1 MSEVKLIPYKLEDV
15 TKENIETM
23 PQGVE
28 MIHAPEI
35 WDKANRGKDVV
46 IAIID
51 TGCDRDH
58 PDLKDRIIDGRNF
71 TTDHGNDLENYDDNE
86 GHGTHVAGT
95 IAASMNNNFVVGV
108 APEAKLLILKALS
121 GDGSGTYEWIINSIK
136 YAIDWQ
142 GPNGEKVKVINM
154 SLGGTEDNHKLYK
167 VIKEAV
173 DNNISVVCAAGNSG
187 DGNYHTNEYEY
198 PGSYNE
204 VIQVGA
210 VNFEGNFTNFAN
222 SNNEVDLVAPGV
234 GILST
239 YPNNTVTR
247 LTGTS
252 MAAPHV
258 AGAIALLNNSCK
270 AEFARELSEAEI
282 YGQLI
287 KHTVSLGHNKKFEG
301 NGLLSLN

>member
-1 MSEVKLIPYKLEDV
+1 MSEIKLIPYKLEEI
-15 TKENIETM
+15 TEKSIEEI
-23 PQGVE
+23 PKGVQ

-35 WDKANRGKDVV
+35 WDKADKGKDVV

-58 PDLKDRIIDGRNF
+58 PDLEDRIIGGRNF
-71 TTDHGNDLENYDDNE
+71 TTDYNDFKNYDDNQ
-86 GHGTHVAGT
+86 GHGTHVAGI
-95 IAASMNNNFVVGV
+95 IAAGKNNDFVVGV

-121 GDGSGTYEWIINSIK
+121 GNGTGTYEWIINAIN

-142 GPNGEKVKVINM
+142 GSNGEKVKVINM
-154 SLGGTEDNHKLYK
+154 SLGGSQDNHKLYK

-173 DNNISVVCAAGNSG
+173 DNNISVVCAAGNRG
-187 DGNYHTNEYEY
+187 DGSADTDEYEY

-204 VIQVGA
+204 VISVGA
-210 VNFEGNFTNFAN
+210 VDFERNFPDFTN
-222 SNNEVDLVAPGV
+222 SNDEVDLVAPGV
-234 GILST
+234 SILST
-239 YPNNTVTR
+239 YPDKTVKK

-252 MAAPHV
+252 MAAPHI

-270 AEFARELSEAEI
+270 KEFGRELSEAEI

-287 KHTVSLGHNKKFEG
+287 KHTVSLGHDKKFEG
-301 NGLLSLN
+301 NGLLSLK